1 MKKDSTMKSS
11 NESSSRWYKPPRHSW
26 GFAYVM
32 LKEARH
38 YRMWIVFRRKWYS
51 PDEFERYIKSD
62 ECKNYDGTFE
72 FDTEDLKLK
81 NPIPLLNKMREE
93 IEKKQKGLTEFA
105 IRIAESYRGDPP
117 EK

>member
-1 MKKDSTMKSS
+1 MST
-11 NESSSRWYKPPRHSW
+11 YKNTNQSPWQPPPRHSW
-26 GFAYVM
+26 GYAEAM

-51 PDEFERYIKSD
+51 PDEFEQYIKSD
-62 ECKNYDGTFE
+62 ECKEYNGKFE
-72 FDTEDLKLK
+72 FDTPDLLLK

-93 IEKKQKGLTEFA
+93 IEKKQKGLTDFA
-105 IRIAESYRGDPP
+105 IRVAESFRGSPP